1 MHGAALVLT
10 VLLIA
15 ALKKGGKTIPA
26 IGGLVAGA
34 LLAYFYS
41 HSGDPWT
48 ILHNQADR
56 IRGNLG
62 DELGAAP
69 AALGL
74 AIIAWWQYA
83 QPKVKMSTLYGFM
96 LMVCAQAADG
106 LWTRAVSIIG
116 SLARVVTG

>member
-41 HSGDPWT
+41 HAGDPWT
-48 ILHNQADR
+48 IAHAQGAKMRD
-56 IRGNLG
+56 NLG
-62 DELGAAP
+62 DEVGAVP
-69 AALGL
+69 AALAL
-74 AIIAWWQYA
+74 AILAWWQFA
-83 QPKVKMSTLYGFM
+83 QPKVRMSTLYGFM

-106 LWTRAVSIIG
+106 LWTRAVSAIG
-116 SLARVVTG
+116 SIVRVVTG